1 MIWLAL
7 PLTLALYFLTR
18 ALYRRLPWPIIN
30 PVLIPTLVIMGIIL
44 GFGLPFT
51 DYQQGTRPITALLEP
66 AVVALALPLYQ
77 QARQI
82 QARLKPILICTLA
95 SVLIS
100 VCTTLGIGYC
110 MGAEPALLASLATK
124 SITTP
129 LAMSVSQSLGGIP
142 AIAAAV
148 VVVVGI
154 IGALI
159 GYPLLK
165 LFRVTDPEA
174 QGLAMGACAHAIGTA
189 ASAEQGISQGAFASL
204 AMVMCGILTAAVAPL
219 LFALYHWLVP

>member
-1 MIWLAL
+1 MMFWLAL
-7 PLTLALYFLTR
+7 PLTLALYFMTR
-18 ALYRRLPWPIIN
+18 ALYRRLPWPVIN
-30 PVLIPTLVIMGIIL
+30 PVLIPTAVII
-44 GFGLPFT
+44 GLLLWLDLPL
-51 DYQQGTRPITALLEP
+51 DQYQHGTAPITALLEP

-82 QARLKPILICTLA
+82 RDKLRPIVICTLT

-100 VCTTLGIGYC
+100 VCTTLVVGHL
-110 MGAEPALLASLATK
+110 MGADPALLASIATK

-154 IGALI
+154 LG
-159 GYPLLK
+159 PWW
-165 LFRVTDPEA
+165 
-174 QGLAMGACAHAIGTA
+174 AILCSG
-189 ASAEQGISQGAFASL
+189 
-204 AMVMCGILTAAVAPL
+204 
-219 LFALYHWLVP
+219 